1 MFTEGIADTINNK
14 VRIVD
19 IIKEGRHELSIRAL
33 GALHNELD
41 IKNSNIGEYLS
52 GDTHHKYLL
61 RIPNFGRKSLQKT
74 ITFCKDK
81 FNVDICKEY
90 NG

>member
-14 VRIVD
+14 VSIVD

-33 GALHNELD
+33 GGLRNELD
-41 IKNSNIGEYLS
+41 NSHSNIGEYLS
-52 GDTHHKYLL
+52 GDTHHRYLL
-61 RIPNFGRKSLQKT
+61 RIPNFGRRSLKQT
-74 ITFCKDK
+74 IKFCKDK